1 MSETTGKKPKA
12 GSSNFGSK
20 GWFIILDDDRKIR
33 KEQSYFIGFDT
44 DVKDKYIN

>member
-20 GWFIILDDDRKIR
+20 GWFSNLISI
-33 KEQSYFIGFDT
+33 
-44 DVKDKYIN
+44 V